1 MSLFGAGPGGTVTS
15 DVMQV
20 GISHIE
26 SNTGDTVT
34 VCVVGYEY

>member
-1 MSLFGAGPGGTVTS
+1 MIQFWGE
-15 DVMQV
+15 QV